1 MKELL
6 LILLSVIML
15 FSFAGCESDDDS
27 QELSKVESEL
37 ADIEEVLGKVA
48 NDYLNADIT
57 KSEAEEKL
65 DILESRVSSIEI
77 ETKNPADFDVN
88 NGYEDYFYGMG
99 DELSYSAVRTGINS
113 FQYNLRSGKTD
124 AIIELRDMYYKE

>member
-1 MKELL
+1 MKKLL

-15 FSFAGCESDDDS
+15 FSFTGCESDDS

-37 ADIEEVLGKVA
+37 ADIEKVLGKVA

-65 DILESRVSSIEI
+65 DMLESRVSSVKSDAKDEVTIYTGDDIYKKNAALTEEDHCI
-77 ETKNPADFDVN
+77 GVRADIASFEHDLFAGETDN
-88 NGYEDYFYGMG
+88 
-99 DELSYSAVRTGINS
+99 
-113 FQYNLRSGKTD
+113 
-124 AIIELRDMYYKE
+124 IIELRDEYYKD

>member
-1 MKELL
+1 MKKLL
-6 LILLSVIML
+6 LILLSGLML

-65 DILESRVSSIEI
+65 DMLESRVKNIENEAKDEATI
-77 ETKNPADFDVN
+77 YTGDDIYKKNAALTEEEHFLSVRVDIGSFKGDLFTGDV
-88 NGYEDYFYGMG
+88 D
-99 DELSYSAVRTGINS
+99 DIT
-113 FQYNLRSGKTD
+113 
-124 AIIELRDMYYKE
+124 ELRDEHYKK